1 MSPAYIFTASSPGTT
16 VQASATSSATP
27 SCGQWVQAT
36 AGDSCWKLSQDHCL
50 EGVDAFLGLNPQLR
64 GDCRRVW
71 DGENYCIRLSD
82 GPVCVVR
89 TLTVVPEPL
98 LVEVSSSSTMT
109 TTAARACAT
118 AMDRGD
124 RGS

>member
-50 EGVDAFLGLNPQLR
+50 EGVDAFLGLNPQL
-64 GDCRRVW
+64 
-71 DGENYCIRLSD
+71 GE
-82 GPVCVVR
+82 
-89 TLTVVPEPL
+89 
-98 LVEVSSSSTMT
+98 
-109 TTAARACAT
+109 TAAGSGT
-118 AMDRGD
+118 ARITAYGYPTG
-124 RGS
+124 RCVSCEP